1 MGCGDVTGSNDGAD
15 DEDAADPEEADCELV
30 ALTEELW
37 EALAEEL
44 VSVGAWEV
52 LLGAAEVVLASPL
65 PAVPLQPVRARASTR
80 LAPARVL
87 VRVVMAISFGGVPSC
102 QRVIIYRLPGAFF
115 TVERLSCKI

>member
-1 MGCGDVTGSNDGAD
+1 MTGSNDGAD
-15 DEDAADPEEADCELV
+15 DEDAADPEEAGCELV

-52 LLGAAEVVLASPL
+52 LLEAAEVVLASPL

-102 QRVIIYRLPGAFF
+102 QGVIIYRLPGAFF
-115 TVERLSCKI
+115 TVERLLCKL